1 MTEIRIPAD
10 LETVKQAMDFNR
22 LLVAKE
28 WERAAIVYAFT
39 GVGGP
44 RNTPYHH
51 PPEPKVT
58 IQEFARLD
66 FSGLTTV
73 KAVKRY
79 RRAWSWAMNE
89 GLVPEVE
96 PGDVVVVP
104 DIPFPAWDEVF
115 TEYSDEEEVDD
126 AEYFQARNAVMVT
139 LRGVLRSLSRVTSWV
154 PSMEREQRGR
164 ALDLV
169 SGVEDLAARLRA
181 LLIEEDDDVE
191 PGPERSA
198 P

>member
-1 MTEIRIPAD
+1 MAEIRIPAD

-58 IQEFARLD
+58 IQEFARLE

-73 KAVKRY
+73 KAVRRY
-79 RRAWSWAMNE
+79 RRSWAWAMEE
-89 GLVPEVE
+89 GLVPAVE

-104 DIPFPAWDEVF
+104 DIPFPAWDEVL
-115 TEYSDEEEVDD
+115 TEYADEEEVDD

-139 LRGVLRSLSRVTSWV
+139 LRSVLRSLGRVQSWV
-154 PSMEREQRGR
+154 PSMDRAQRSGV
-164 ALDLV
+164 LDLLA
-169 SGVEDLAARLRA
+169 GVEDLVSRLRA
-181 LLIEEDDDVE
+181 LLTEEDVDVE
-191 PGPERSA
+191 PGSERSA